1 MANINTPTPQ
11 PSRFDQFFRYSINNL
26 EPISLEVVIDEAQ
39 GLLIDGEECLLAFHR
54 SSEQPALFHDNLR
67 LLFSNKRVLILK
79 AETRSISSTP
89 IYFNKMMKSVV
100 ILPYSKVRFFSIC
113 TNDSIVALNPSFQN
127 YINNQ
132 QEQLTLD
139 PVLDMKFTDGST
151 ARFEFKGDID
161 IQCIGR
167 IISEYIL

>member
-1 MANINTPTPQ
+1 
-11 PSRFDQFFRYSINNL
+11 
-26 EPISLEVVIDEAQ
+26 
-39 GLLIDGEECLLAFHR
+39 
-54 SSEQPALFHDNLR
+54 
-67 LLFSNKRVLILK
+67 
-79 AETRSISSTP
+79 
-89 IYFNKMMKSVV
+89 MMKSVV